1 MVSAVASAVLVA
13 ASGTWTCGCGI
24 KALLLGGL
32 QLGLMDLTHHLRAV
46 HWAPSGS
53 CVWGNIELIFKN
65 FLRVLGH
72 APVCP
77 LLELSVPEERS
88 CLGGFWCTVTFACR
102 LGPASSQLG
111 HSWALV
117 VLGPA
122 AAAPAICLSA
132 DLILHWSSPASSL

>member
-53 CVWGNIELIFKN
+53 CMWGNIELIFKN
-65 FLRVLGH
+65 FLTF
-72 APVCP
+72 
-77 LLELSVPEERS
+77 S
-88 CLGGFWCTVTFACR
+88 GFWVMHLFALFWNFLFQR
-102 LGPASSQLG
+102 TE
-111 HSWALV
+111 
-117 VLGPA
+117 A
-122 AAAPAICLSA
+122 A
-132 DLILHWSSPASSL
+132 